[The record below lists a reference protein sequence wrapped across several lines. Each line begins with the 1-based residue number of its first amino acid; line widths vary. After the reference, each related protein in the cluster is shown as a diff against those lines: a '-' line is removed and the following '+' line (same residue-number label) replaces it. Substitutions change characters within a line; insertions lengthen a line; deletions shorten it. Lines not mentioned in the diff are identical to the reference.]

1 MDKESLNS
9 LLKSWSILP
18 FERFLGFEVK
28 SWGEGRCVIEVP
40 VTPNIIGPYKVVHA
54 GIIHAMC
61 EVATFIAAIATLPD
75 DKLAV
80 TADINIS
87 VLKSVSEGRLLV
99 EAWVLKMGKRS
110 CFMEARITDDSGQP
124 VAAARCSRM
133 IISKPPPE

>member
-1 MDKESLNS
+1 METENMKA
-9 LLKSWSILP
+9 LLKSWGNLP
-18 FERFLGFEVK
+18 FDQFLGFEVK
-28 SWGEGRCVIEVP
+28 SWGEGRCAIEIP
-40 VTPNIIGPYKVVHA
+40 VTPNIVGPYKVVHA

-61 EVATFIAAIATLPD
+61 EVATFIASIATLPE

-133 IISKPPPE
+133 IISKPTQE

>member
-1 MDKESLNS
+1 MDKVSIRS
-9 LLKSWSILP
+9 LLESWRSLP
-18 FERFLGFEVK
+18 FDQFLGFEVK
-28 SWGEGRCVIEVP
+28 SWGEGRCVIEIP

-54 GIIHAMC
+54 GIYHAMC
-61 EVATFIAAIATLPD
+61 EVATFIASITALPA

-133 IISKPPPE
+133 IISKPAPE